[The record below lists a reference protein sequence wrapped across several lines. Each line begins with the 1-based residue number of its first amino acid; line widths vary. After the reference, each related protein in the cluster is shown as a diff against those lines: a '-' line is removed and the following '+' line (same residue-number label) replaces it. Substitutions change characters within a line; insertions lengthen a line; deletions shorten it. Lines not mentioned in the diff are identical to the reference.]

1 MSSMIYKKK
10 SPLIIFL
17 LPAFIFLIAY
27 LYYPFLQNIFNTFL
41 NIGGLGRVADGVN
54 DPWYE
59 NYRRLL
65 TDPDLRTALKNTVL
79 LILFTVVFQVGL
91 ALILALLV
99 DSIRV
104 GAKVF
109 RTVYF
114 FPIVISATALG
125 LMFNLMFLYKGGM
138 VNQLLLKL
146 GLLESEV
153 KASGKVVVNWLDWK
167 DQSHFLFTMFMPVV
181 WQYVGFYF
189 VILITGLNNIPS
201 DLFEAAALDGAS
213 GLKKVRYIT
222 LPMLRNVLCTC
233 LVLAITGALK
243 VFDLPWVMFG
253 AGMPQNQGWLTGT
266 YMYDQTFNK
275 MNVDYGSTI
284 AVLIVVLGVVLS
296 NIANRVFKRGRLLRR
311 GNHG

>member
-1 MSSMIYKKK
+1 MNSMIYKKK
-10 SPLIIFL
+10 SPLLVFL
-17 LPAFIFLIAY
+17 VPAFLFLAVY
-27 LYYPFLQNIFNTFL
+27 LYYPFAQNIINTFL
-41 NIGGLGRVADGVN
+41 SIGGLGRQAEGVN
-54 DPWYE
+54 APLFA
-59 NYRRLL
+59 NYQRLL
-65 TDPDLRTALKNTVL
+65 TDPDLRTALVNTLYLVVC
-79 LILFTVVFQVGL
+79 TVVFQVGI

-109 RTVYF
+109 RTIYF

-125 LMFNLMFLYKGGM
+125 LMFNLIFLYKGGM
-138 VNQLLLKL
+138 VNQLLLGMGALDYEIK
-146 GLLESEV
+146 SN
-153 KASGKVVVNWLDWK
+153 GKMIVQWLDWK
-167 DQSHFLFTMFMPVV
+167 DQAHFLFTMFLPVV

-189 VILITGLNNIPS
+189 VILVTGLNNIS
-201 DLFEAAALDGAS
+201 QDLYEAAALDGAS
-213 GLKKVRYIT
+213 GLKKTWFIT
-222 LPMLRNVLCTC
+222 LPLLRNVLCTC

-253 AGMPQNQGWLTGT
+253 AGMPENLGWLTGT

-296 NIANRVFKRGRLLRR
+296 NVANRLFRPSDDL
-311 GNHG
+311 

>member
-1 MSSMIYKKK
+1 MNSMIYKKK
-10 SPLIIFL
+10 SPLLLFL
-17 LPAFIFLIAY
+17 LPAFVFLIAY

-41 NIGGLGRVADGVN
+41 DIGGLGRAADGVN

-59 NYRRLL
+59 NYARML
-65 TDPDLRTALKNTVL
+65 TDPNMRTALKNTV
-79 LILFTVVFQVGL
+79 ILTVCTVVFQVGV

-104 GAKVF
+104 GSKVF

-138 VNQLLLKL
+138 VNQLLLKM

-153 KASGKVVVNWLDWK
+153 KASGKLVVKWLDWK
-167 DQSHFLFTMFMPVV
+167 DQAHYMTTMFLPVI

-213 GLKKVRYIT
+213 GLKKIRYIT

-233 LVLAITGALK
+233 LVLAVTGALK

-253 AGMPQNQGWLTGT
+253 AGMPNNQGWLTGT

-284 AVLIVVLGVVLS
+284 AVLIVVLGVILS
-296 NIANRVFKRGRLLRR
+296 NVANRVFKPTEDY
-311 GNHG
+311 

>member
-10 SPLIIFL
+10 TPLLFFL
-17 LPAFIFLIAY
+17 IPAFTFLIVY
-27 LYYPFLQNIFNTFL
+27 LYYPFIQNIINTFMH
-41 NIGGLGRVADGVN
+41 IGGLGRTAEGLN
-54 DPWYE
+54 TPWYA
-59 NYRRLL
+59 NYKELF
-65 TDPDLRTALKNTVL
+65 TDPDLRTALKNT
-79 LILFTVVFQVGL
+79 LILTVFTVVFQVGI

-104 GAKVF
+104 GSQVF

-138 VNQLLLKL
+138 INQLLLNMD
-146 GLLESEV
+146 LLEYEV
-153 KASGKVVVNWLDWK
+153 KANGRMIVDWIDWK
-167 DQSHFLFTMFMPVV
+167 DKNHFLATMFMPVI

-189 VILITGLNNIPS
+189 VIIITGLNNIPE
-201 DLFEAAALDGAS
+201 DIYEAAALDGAF
-213 GLKKVRYIT
+213 GLKKIWYIT

-253 AGMPQNQGWLTGT
+253 AGMPQNMGWLTGT

-296 NIANRVFKRGRLLRR
+296 NVANRVFKPTEDY
-311 GNHG
+311 

>member
-10 SPLIIFL
+10 TPLLLFL
-17 LPAFIFLIAY
+17 IPAFAFLVVY
-27 LYYPFLQNIFNTFL
+27 LYYPFLQNILNTFL
-41 NIGGLGRVADGVN
+41 HIGGLGRAADGFN
-54 DPWYE
+54 TPLLE
-59 NYRRLL
+59 NYSRLL
-65 TDPDLRTALKNTVL
+65 TDPDLHTALKNTVL
-79 LILFTVVFQVGL
+79 LTIFTVVFQVGI

-138 VNQLLLKL
+138 VNQILLKL
-146 GLLESEV
+146 GVLASEV
-153 KASGKVVVNWLDWK
+153 KPSGKLIVQWLDWK
-167 DQSHFLFTMFMPVV
+167 DENHFLLTMFLPII

-189 VILITGLNNIPS
+189 VILITGLNNIPEE
-201 DLFEAAALDGAS
+201 LFEAAALDGAS
-213 GLKKVRYIT
+213 GLKKIRYIT
-222 LPMLRNVLCTC
+222 MPMLRNVLCTC

-296 NIANRVFKRGRLLRR
+296 NVANRIFKPTEDY
-311 GNHG
+311 

>member
-10 SPLIIFL
+10 SPLLLFL
-17 LPAFIFLIAY
+17 LPAFVFLIAY

-41 NIGGLGRVADGVN
+41 DIGGLGRAADGVN

-59 NYRRLL
+59 NYARML
-65 TDPDLRTALKNTVL
+65 TDPNMRTALKNTV
-79 LILFTVVFQVGL
+79 ILTVCTVVFQVGI

-104 GAKVF
+104 GSTVF

-138 VNQLLLKL
+138 VNQLLLKM

-153 KASGKVVVNWLDWK
+153 KASGKLVVKWLDWK
-167 DQSHFLFTMFMPVV
+167 DQAHYMTTMFLPVI

-189 VILITGLNNIPS
+189 VILITGLNNISS

-213 GLKKVRYIT
+213 GLKKIRYIT

-233 LVLAITGALK
+233 LVLAVTGALK

-253 AGMPQNQGWLTGT
+253 AGMPNNQGWLTGT

-284 AVLIVVLGVVLS
+284 AVLIVVLGVILS
-296 NIANRVFKRGRLLRR
+296 NVANRVFKPTEDY
-311 GNHG
+311 

>member
-10 SPLIIFL
+10 SPLIVFL
-17 LPAFIFLIAY
+17 VPAFAFLILY
-27 LYYPFLQNIFNTFL
+27 LYYPFLQNIINTFL

-54 DPWYE
+54 QPFYE
-59 NYRRLL
+59 NYLRLF
-65 TDPDLRTALKNTVL
+65 TDPNLRTALKNTVL
-79 LILFTVVFQVGL
+79 LTIFTVVFQVGI

-125 LMFNLMFLYKGGM
+125 LMFNLVFLYKGGM
-138 VNQLLLKL
+138 INQVLLQA
-146 GLLESEV
+146 GMLETQVTE
-153 KASGKVVVNWLDWK
+153 SGRRIVQWLDWK
-167 DQSHFLFTMFMPVV
+167 DDTHFMFTMFLPVI

-189 VILITGLNNIPS
+189 VILITGLNNIPQE
-201 DLFEAAALDGAS
+201 LFESAALDGAT

-253 AGMPQNQGWLTGT
+253 AGMPNNKGWLTGT
-266 YMYDQTFNK
+266 YRYDQTFNK

-284 AVLIVVLGVVLS
+284 AVLIVVLGVLLS
-296 NIANRVFKRGRLLRR
+296 NLANRVFKPSEDY
-311 GNHG
+311 

>member
-10 SPLIIFL
+10 SPLIVFL
-17 LPAFIFLIAY
+17 VPAFIFLIAY

-54 DPWYE
+54 NPWYE
-59 NYRRLL
+59 NYSRLL
-65 TDPDLRTALKNTVL
+65 TDSDLRTALKNTVL
-79 LILFTVVFQVGL
+79 LILFTVVFQVGI

-104 GAKVF
+104 GSKVF

-138 VNQLLLKL
+138 VNQLLLKM

-296 NIANRVFKRGRLLRR
+296 NIANRVFKPTEDY
-311 GNHG
+311 

>member
-1 MSSMIYKKK
+1 MNSMIYKKK
-10 SPLIIFL
+10 SPLLLFL
-17 LPAFIFLIAY
+17 LPAFVFLIAY

-41 NIGGLGRVADGVN
+41 DIGGLGRAADGVN

-59 NYRRLL
+59 NYARML
-65 TDPDLRTALKNTVL
+65 TDPNMRTALKNTV
-79 LILFTVVFQVGL
+79 ILTVCTVVFQVGI

-104 GAKVF
+104 GSKVF

-138 VNQLLLKL
+138 VNQLLLKM

-153 KASGKVVVNWLDWK
+153 KASGKLVVKWLDWK
-167 DQSHFLFTMFMPVV
+167 DQAHYMTTMFLPVM

-189 VILITGLNNIPS
+189 VILITGLNNISS

-213 GLKKVRYIT
+213 GLKKIRYIT

-233 LVLAITGALK
+233 LVLAVTGALK

-253 AGMPQNQGWLTGT
+253 AGMPNNQGWLTGT

-284 AVLIVVLGVVLS
+284 AVLIVVLGVILS
-296 NIANRVFKRGRLLRR
+296 NVANRVFKPTEDY
-311 GNHG
+311 

>member
-10 SPLIIFL
+10 SPLLLFL
-17 LPAFIFLIAY
+17 LPAFVFLIAY

-41 NIGGLGRVADGVN
+41 DIGGLGRAADGVN

-59 NYRRLL
+59 NYTRML
-65 TDPDLRTALKNTVL
+65 TDPNMRTALKNTV
-79 LILFTVVFQVGL
+79 ILTVCTVVFQVGI

-104 GAKVF
+104 GSKVF

-138 VNQLLLKL
+138 VNQLLLKM

-153 KASGKVVVNWLDWK
+153 KASGKLVVKWLDWK
-167 DQSHFLFTMFMPVV
+167 DQAHYMTTMFLPVI

-213 GLKKVRYIT
+213 GLKKIRYIT

-233 LVLAITGALK
+233 LVLAVTGALK

-253 AGMPQNQGWLTGT
+253 AGMPNNQGWLTGT

-284 AVLIVVLGVVLS
+284 AVLIVVLGVILS
-296 NIANRVFKRGRLLRR
+296 NVANRVFKPTEDY
-311 GNHG
+311 

>member
-10 SPLIIFL
+10 SPLLLFL
-17 LPAFIFLIAY
+17 LPAFVFLIAY

-41 NIGGLGRVADGVN
+41 DIGGLGRAADGVN

-59 NYRRLL
+59 NYARML
-65 TDPDLRTALKNTVL
+65 TDPNMRTALKNTV
-79 LILFTVVFQVGL
+79 ILTVCTVVFQVGI

-104 GAKVF
+104 GSKVF

-138 VNQLLLKL
+138 VNQLLLKM

-153 KASGKVVVNWLDWK
+153 KASGKLVVKWLDWK
-167 DQSHFLFTMFMPVV
+167 DQAHYMTTMFLPVI

-189 VILITGLNNIPS
+189 VILITGLNNISS

-213 GLKKVRYIT
+213 GLKKIRYIT

-233 LVLAITGALK
+233 LVLAVTGALK

-253 AGMPQNQGWLTGT
+253 AGMPNNQGWLTGT

-284 AVLIVVLGVVLS
+284 AVLIVVLGVILS
-296 NIANRVFKRGRLLRR
+296 NVANRVFKPAEDC
-311 GNHG
+311 

>member
-1 MSSMIYKKK
+1 MNSMIYKKK
-10 SPLIIFL
+10 SPLLLFL
-17 LPAFIFLIAY
+17 LPAFVFLIAY

-41 NIGGLGRVADGVN
+41 DIGGLGRAADGVN

-59 NYRRLL
+59 NYARML
-65 TDPDLRTALKNTVL
+65 TDPNMCTALKNTV
-79 LILFTVVFQVGL
+79 ILTVCTVVFQVGI

-104 GAKVF
+104 GSKVF

-138 VNQLLLKL
+138 VNQLLLKM

-153 KASGKVVVNWLDWK
+153 KASGKLVVKWLDWK
-167 DQSHFLFTMFMPVV
+167 DQAHYMTTMFLPVI

-189 VILITGLNNIPS
+189 VILITGLNNISS

-213 GLKKVRYIT
+213 GLKKIRYIT

-233 LVLAITGALK
+233 LVLAVTGALK

-253 AGMPQNQGWLTGT
+253 AGMPNNQGWLTGT

-284 AVLIVVLGVVLS
+284 AVLIVVLGVILS
-296 NIANRVFKRGRLLRR
+296 NVANRVFKPTEDY
-311 GNHG
+311 

>member
-10 SPLIIFL
+10 SPLLLFL
-17 LPAFIFLIAY
+17 LPAFVFLIAY

-41 NIGGLGRVADGVN
+41 DIGGLGRAADGVN

-59 NYRRLL
+59 NYARML
-65 TDPDLRTALKNTVL
+65 TDPNMRTALKNTV
-79 LILFTVVFQVGL
+79 ILTVCTVVFQVGI

-104 GAKVF
+104 GSKVF

-138 VNQLLLKL
+138 VNQLLLKM

-153 KASGKVVVNWLDWK
+153 KASGKLVVKWLDWK
-167 DQSHFLFTMFMPVV
+167 DQAHYMTTMFLPVI

-189 VILITGLNNIPS
+189 VILITGLNNISS

-213 GLKKVRYIT
+213 GLKKIRYIT

-233 LVLAITGALK
+233 LVLAVTGALK

-253 AGMPQNQGWLTGT
+253 AGMPNNQGWLTGT

-284 AVLIVVLGVVLS
+284 AVLIVVLGVILS
-296 NIANRVFKRGRLLRR
+296 NVTNRVFKPTEDC
-311 GNHG
+311 

>member
-10 SPLIIFL
+10 SPLIVFL
-17 LPAFIFLIAY
+17 VPAFTFLILY
-27 LYYPFLQNIFNTFL
+27 LYYPFLQNIINTFL
-41 NIGGLGRVADGVN
+41 NIGGLGRAADGVN
-54 DPWYE
+54 QPFYE
-59 NYRRLL
+59 NYLRLF

-79 LILFTVVFQVGL
+79 LTVFTVVFQVGI

-125 LMFNLMFLYKGGM
+125 LMFNLVFLYKGGM
-138 VNQLLLKL
+138 INQVLLHM
-146 GLLESEV
+146 GVLESTLTEGGREIV
-153 KASGKVVVNWLDWK
+153 QWLDWK
-167 DQSHFLFTMFMPVV
+167 DEDHFMFTMFLPVI

-189 VILITGLNNIPS
+189 VILITGLNNIPQE
-201 DLFEAAALDGAS
+201 LFESAALDGAT

-253 AGMPQNQGWLTGT
+253 AGMPQNKGWLTGT

-284 AVLIVVLGVVLS
+284 AVLIVVLGVLLS
-296 NIANRVFKRGRLLRR
+296 NIANRVFKPSEDY
-311 GNHG
+311 

>member
-10 SPLIIFL
+10 SPLLLFL
-17 LPAFIFLIAY
+17 LPAFAFLIAY

-41 NIGGLGRVADGVN
+41 DIGGLGRAAEGVN
-54 DPWYE
+54 EPWYE
-59 NYRRLL
+59 NYARLL
-65 TDPDLRTALKNTVL
+65 SDPNMRIALKNTV
-79 LILFTVVFQVGL
+79 ILTICTVVFQVGI
-91 ALILALLV
+91 ALVLALLI

-104 GAKVF
+104 GSKVF

-138 VNQLLLKL
+138 VNQLLLKM

-153 KASGKVVVNWLDWK
+153 KASGKLVVKWLDWK
-167 DQSHFLFTMFMPVV
+167 DQAHFMTTMFLPVI

-213 GLKKVRYIT
+213 GLKKIRYIT

-233 LVLAITGALK
+233 LVLAVTGALK

-253 AGMPQNQGWLTGT
+253 AGMPNNQGWLTGT

-284 AVLIVVLGVVLS
+284 AVLIVVLGVILS
-296 NIANRVFKRGRLLRR
+296 NVANRVFKPTEDY
-311 GNHG
+311 